1 MAMSSRFAGAVLSY
15 LFLCCSAFAADNV
28 SRPTRGTIESVNG
41 NSVQI
46 ITRQG
51 EKLDVKLT
59 NQTKINSIT
68 KAKISD
74 IKANSFIGTAAAP
87 QADGTLKALEVHVF
101 SPSLRGNGEGFN
113 PFESADGKINTM
125 TNGTVGKLVNN
136 NGRTLT
142 IKFNN
147 AEKTVIIPDDVPVVL
162 ITPSDRSVL
171 MPGVKVILFFM
182 KDDKGQ
188 SVIRAISAGKD
199 GITPPM

>member
-1 MAMSSRFAGAVLSY
+1 MAMSSRFAGAMLSY
-15 LFLCCSAFAADNV
+15 LLLSCSVFAADNV
-28 SRPTRGTIESVNG
+28 SKPTRGTIESVNG
-41 NSVQI
+41 DSVQI

-51 EKLDVKLT
+51 EKLDAKLT

-68 KAKISD
+68 KAEISD
-74 IKANSFIGTAAAP
+74 IKADSFIGTAAAP

-125 TNGTVGKLVNN
+125 TNGTVGKLVNS

-142 IKFNN
+142 VKYHN
-147 AEKTVIIPDDVPVVL
+147 AEKTIIIPDDVPVVL
-162 ITPSDRSVL
+162 ITPGDRSL
-171 MPGVKVILFFM
+171 LTPGVKVILFFM
-182 KDDKGQ
+182 EDDTGQ
-188 SVIRAISAGKD
+188 LVIRTISAGKD

>member
-51 EKLDVKLT
+51 GKLDVKLT
-59 NQTKINSIT
+59 NQSKINSIT

>member
-51 EKLDVKLT
+51 KKLDVKLT

>member
-15 LFLCCSAFAADNV
+15 LLLSCSGFAADNV
-28 SRPTRGTIESVNG
+28 SKPTRGTIESVNG
-41 NSVQI
+41 NSLQI

-68 KAKISD
+68 KAEISD
-74 IKANSFIGTAAAP
+74 IKADSFIGTAAAP

-125 TNGTVGKLVNN
+125 TNGTVGKLVNS

-142 IKFNN
+142 VKYHN
-147 AEKTVIIPDDVPVVL
+147 AEKTIIIPDDVPVVL
-162 ITPSDRSVL
+162 ITPGDRSLL
-171 MPGVKVILFFM
+171 MPGIKVILFFM
-182 KDDKGQ
+182 EDDKGQ
-188 SVIRAISAGKD
+188 LVIRTISAGKD